1 MEHLTI
7 NILGVSG
14 AHRKARNSSF
24 MVQEALRSA
33 EKVKGVETQ
42 FIELADFKIEYCR
55 HCNKCI
61 FSHDDT
67 NRKHGGNCI
76 IKDDMQ
82 KIYPLLEEADG
93 IIFGSPV
100 YVSNVSGRMKTFM
113 DRLRPLAFKGT
124 FGFKVGGAVSVALLA
139 FGGQEVTNNII
150 LGAFHILEGITV
162 SGMATGGAGYSGP
175 PLGPRGAD
183 DDGKNIAVKD
193 DPYAMTSAMMV
204 GRKVAETAKVIKY
217 GIHALGAEFNDLCSV
232 YHFPLKPEEW
242 KRWNINLI

>member
-1 MEHLTI
+1 MDRLTV
-7 NILGVSG
+7 NVLGISG
-14 AHRKARNSSF
+14 AHRKNRNSSY

-33 EKVKGVETQ
+33 EKIRDVRTE
-42 FIELADFKIEYCR
+42 FIELCDFKIEYCR

-61 FSHDDT
+61 FSADDPD
-67 NRKHGGNCI
+67 RKNGGGCI
-76 IKDDMQ
+76 IRDDMQ
-82 KIYPLLEEADG
+82 NIYPMLEKADG

-100 YVSNVSGRMKTFM
+100 YLSNVSSRMKTFM

-139 FGGQEVTNNII
+139 FGGQEVTNNMI
-150 LGAFHILEGITV
+150 LGAFHIIEGITV
-162 SGMATGGAGYSGP
+162 SGMSTGGAGYSGP

-183 DDGKNIAVKD
+183 DDGKNIAVKS

-217 GIHALGAEFNDLCSV
+217 GIRALGSEFEELCSV
-232 YHFPLKPEEW
+232 YHFPLKPKEW
-242 KRWNINLI
+242 KDWHIDLL